1 MNDHEVIR
9 LALEELTR
17 IEYLKMNLEHE
28 VEQAFNRL
36 EDKA

>member
-28 VEQAFNRL
+28 VE
-36 EDKA
+36 